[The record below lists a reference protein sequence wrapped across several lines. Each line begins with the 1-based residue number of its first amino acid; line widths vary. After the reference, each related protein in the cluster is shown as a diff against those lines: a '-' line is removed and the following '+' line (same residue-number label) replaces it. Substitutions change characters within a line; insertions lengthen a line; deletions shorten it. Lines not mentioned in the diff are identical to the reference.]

1 MTDTLTD
8 TLTNLR
14 NRAAALDST
23 DPLAHY
29 RDRFI
34 GTERGTGTEK
44 HTEVVSYLDGNSL
57 GRPTKASA
65 ERISRFVTEAWGTRL
80 IRGWDEEWFDLPLRI
95 GDTLGSAAL
104 GAAPGQIFVGD
115 STTVILYKLLR
126 AAVAARPGRTEIVLD
141 TDNFPTD
148 RYVLQG
154 IAAETGLTLRWIE
167 ADPATGVSP
176 DQVAAVV
183 GEQTAVVLLSQVAY
197 RSGFLADVPAI
208 TQIAHD
214 SGALVLWDLCHS
226 VGVTD
231 VQLDAW
237 GVDLAAGCSYKYL
250 GGGPGSPAFGYVRA
264 ELQSSLRQPIWG
276 WMGSTDPFLM
286 GPEYEPAAGI
296 RGFIS
301 GTPPVVGMLAMQDMV
316 ALIEEAG
323 IGAIRAKSIALTEF
337 AIELAD
343 ALLAEHGVTVASP
356 RDAARRGSHVT
367 LDHPDFREIT
377 ARLWARG
384 VIPDFRA
391 PNGLRLGLSP
401 LTTSFGELFVGVE
414 AVRELLSA
422 AKKGSEIA
430 QPSKVAK

>member
-1 MTDTLTD
+1 MTDTLRDSADPVD
-8 TLTNLR
+8 TLR
-14 NRAAALDST
+14 NRAAALDAA
-23 DPLAHY
+23 DPLAGY

-34 GTERGTGTEK
+34 GTESTESSGS
-44 HTEVVSYLDGNSL
+44 TDVIAYLDGNSL

-65 ERISRFVTEAWGTRL
+65 ERINRFVTEAWGTRL
-80 IRGWDEEWFDLPLRI
+80 IRGWDEEWFDLPLRV
-95 GDTLGSAAL
+95 GDALGTAAL
-104 GAAPGQIFVGD
+104 GAAPGQVFVGD

-126 AAVAARPGRTEIVLD
+126 AAVDARPGRTEIVLD

-154 IAAETGLTLRWIE
+154 VAAETGLTLRWIE
-167 ADPATGVSP
+167 ADQTGGVSP
-176 DQVAAVV
+176 EQVAAVV

-208 TQIAHD
+208 TTIAHD

-250 GGGPGSPAFGYVRA
+250 NGGPGAPAFGYVRA
-264 ELQSSLRQPIWG
+264 ELQPDLRQPIWG
-276 WMGSTDPFLM
+276 WMGSSDPFLM

-301 GTPPVVGMLAMQDMV
+301 GTPPVVGMLAMQDMIALV
-316 ALIEEAG
+316 AEAG
-323 IGAIRAKSIALTEF
+323 IEAIRAKSVALTEF

-356 RDAARRGSHVT
+356 RDAASRGSHVT

-377 ARLWARG
+377 ARLWERG
-384 VIPDFRA
+384 VIPDFRS

-414 AVRELLSA
+414 AVRELLGAASHSA
-422 AKKGSEIA
+422 SRAAI
-430 QPSKVAK
+430 